1 MMPEIRAILQKTIF
15 SNIREIS
22 EENMATINYG
32 IYKVLALK
40 PGQELAEEEF
50 YESVNEMQFMVHK
63 YNQENVELDALVT
76 IYYLIS
82 HFFMQCFR
90 LSSYTSCYYASTFLQ
105 KHSEKLDAH
114 GKDIQICWLGNLM
127 CPLKDGTT
135 WKMKMIELH
144 SQ

>member
-1 MMPEIRAILQKTIF
+1 MPEIRAILQKTIF

-82 HFFMQCFR
+82 HLF
-90 LSSYTSCYYASTFLQ
+90 
-105 KHSEKLDAH
+105 DAMF
-114 GKDIQICWLGNLM
+114 Q
-127 CPLKDGTT
+127 T
-135 WKMKMIELH
+135 
-144 SQ
+144 